1 MNEISIITGKITT
14 ATPPKGG
21 SGNPKRLY
29 VKVFP
34 GTFTMR
40 APRPKKAKILYGE
53 LLVRYSGREWPEKK
67 NGPLVGDEGFL
78 SGISGILKELNL
90 ANVSDISW
98 AAEQHPIKETV
109 TIRVGAKLAKEMLDR
124 GLATLVP

>member
-1 MNEISIITGKITT
+1 MTDISIITGKITT
-14 ATPPKGG
+14 TTPPKGS
-21 SGNPKRLY
+21 SGNTKRLY

-40 APRPKKAKILYGE
+40 APRPKKAKILSGE

-78 SGISGILKELNL
+78 AGISGILKELNL
-90 ANVSDISW
+90 VNVADISW

-109 TIRVGAKLAKEMLDR
+109 TIRVGAKLAQEMLDR
-124 GLATLVP
+124 GLAYLVP